1 MAVVDDDGPAGDS
14 VLSITPVETSVF
26 EGTAVEVRI
35 TATPPPAAEVTVGY
49 RMSETG
55 STLTASLLPGWT
67 YGTVTMSANQSTA
80 TLTFDTTNDSTDEED
95 SELVVSLHVDTIPDG
110 VTVGEPS
117 IAFVTVLD
125 DD

>member
-1 MAVVDDDGPAGDS
+1 
-14 VLSITPVETSVF
+14 
-26 EGTAVEVRI
+26 
-35 TATPPPAAEVTVGY
+35 
-49 RMSETG
+49 
-55 STLTASLLPGWT
+55 
-67 YGTVTMSANQSTA
+67 MSANQSTA

-117 IAFVTVLD
+117 IAYVTVLD